1 MKGGII
7 AASPQLIKAVHIT
20 VMNPRNKNHPG
31 NHDENEPLHI
41 HLGDDE
47 DEHDDAEIHDDAEN
61 NDDGDVEVIRPQGQN
76 AHARKADS
84 SSTRGRGL
92 RNQPVAADDEEELP
106 PSKTQIKKQMHELRD
121 LGKELTELGKDQ
133 LAQLA
138 LPENLRDAIRE
149 MKNINKFGAQRRQM
163 QYIGKLM
170 REVDTA
176 PILAKLDA
184 WKGTSQQHIGY
195 MHQLERWRDRLLE
208 SDGAL
213 TELLAAY
220 PQACPDETTS
230 HSTRLSK
237 DDSQVVGY
245 EPSRR
250 ADAQRLRTLIRNAQ
264 KEMEAGK
271 PPKNFREIFQV
282 LREIIPEPK

>member
-1 MKGGII
+1 
-7 AASPQLIKAVHIT
+7 
-20 VMNPRNKNHPG
+20 MNPRNKDHKDHG
-31 NHDENEPLHI
+31 QNEPLHI

-47 DEHDDAEIHDDAEN
+47 DEHDDANDHDDGA
-61 NDDGDVEVIRPQGQN
+61 VEVIRPQGQN
-76 AHARKADS
+76 PPARKADNS
-84 SSTRGRGL
+84 PTRGRGL
-92 RNQPVAADDEEELP
+92 RNQPVVAEDEEVLP
-106 PSKTQIKKQMHELRD
+106 PSKTKIKKQMHELRD

-133 LAQLA
+133 LAQLD

-220 PQACPDETTS
+220 PQACP
-230 HSTRLSK
+230 
-237 DDSQVVGY
+237 

-282 LREIIPEPK
+282 LREIIPEPT

>member
-1 MKGGII
+1 
-7 AASPQLIKAVHIT
+7 
-20 VMNPRNKNHPG
+20 MNTHKKHPKTSG
-31 NHDENEPLHI
+31 ENEPLYI

-47 DEHDDAEIHDDAEN
+47 EDGAEEHDAGPHDDDE
-61 NDDGDVEVIRPQGQN
+61 VEVIRPPQKRDTEPRN
-76 AHARKADS
+76 ANS
-84 SSTRGRGL
+84 PSTRGRGL
-92 RNQPVAADDEEELP
+92 RSQPQVIEDEEELP
-106 PSKTQIKKQMHELRD
+106 PSKTKIKKQMHELRD

-133 LAQLA
+133 LAQLD

-149 MKNINKFGAQRRQM
+149 MKNISKFGAQRRQT

-184 WKGTSQQHIGY
+184 WKGVSQQHIGY

-208 SDGAL
+208 SDDAL
-213 TELLAAY
+213 TELLAMH
-220 PQACPDETTS
+220 PQ
-230 HSTRLSK
+230 
-237 DDSQVVGY
+237 
-245 EPSRR
+245 

-282 LREIIPEPK
+282 LREIIPESA